1 MEKKR
6 LALKKLLEA
15 VEKEI
20 IRKPDRKAL
29 DRLSL
34 FVGFQDWESVLAV
47 IGHGGLKEGQVM
59 NKLMELRR
67 QDQQKKLTDQDILQA
82 AADREQVREYGKKH
96 GGIVVQGIHDVAV
109 RFSKCC
115 SPLPGDEIVG
125 FVTRGRG
132 VTIHRT
138 DCINVMN
145 LPESERDRLL
155 EAEWAPEQQEGSSY
169 TVSEI
174 IYANNRTGLLVDISK
189 IFSERRIDLTAMNVR
204 TSKHGMATIDMKF
217 DVRSR
222 EQLRELNEKIRQVE
236 SVLEVRRSMG

>member
-1 MEKKR
+1 M
-6 LALKKLLEA
+6 
-15 VEKEI
+15 
-20 IRKPDRKAL
+20 
-29 DRLSL
+29 
-34 FVGFQDWESVLAV
+34 
-47 IGHGGLKEGQVM
+47 
-59 NKLMELRR
+59 
-67 QDQQKKLTDQDILQA
+67 
-82 AADREQVREYGKKH
+82 
-96 GGIVVQGIHDVAV
+96 QGIHDVAV

-138 DCINVMN
+138 DCINIMN

-155 EAEWAPEQQEGSSY
+155 EAEWASEQQEDSSY

-204 TSKHGMATIDMKF
+204 TNKHGMATIDMKF

>member
-1 MEKKR
+1 
-6 LALKKLLEA
+6 
-15 VEKEI
+15 
-20 IRKPDRKAL
+20 
-29 DRLSL
+29 
-34 FVGFQDWESVLAV
+34 
-47 IGHGGLKEGQVM
+47 M

-67 QDQQKKLTDQDILQA
+67 QDQQKQLTDQDILQSA
-82 AADREQVREYGKKH
+82 GEREQAREYGKKH

-138 DCINVMN
+138 DCINIMN

-155 EAEWAPEQQEGSSY
+155 EAEWAPEQQEEHSY
-169 TVSEI
+169 TVGEI

-189 IFSERRIDLTAMNVR
+189 IFSERHIDLSAMNVR
-204 TSKHGMATIDMKF
+204 TSKHGTATIDMTF
-217 DVRSR
+217 DVKSR
-222 EQLRELNEKIRQVE
+222 EQLRELNEKVRQVE
-236 SVLEVRRSMG
+236 SVLEVRRAMG